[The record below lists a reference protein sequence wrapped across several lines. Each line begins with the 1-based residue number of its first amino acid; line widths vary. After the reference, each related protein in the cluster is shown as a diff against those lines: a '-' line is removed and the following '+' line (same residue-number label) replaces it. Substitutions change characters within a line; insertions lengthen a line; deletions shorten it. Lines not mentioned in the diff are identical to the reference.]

1 MKRRFFHFGYQ
12 PQEELI
18 QPEAKTAEDFADE
31 IDKCLKD
38 MMESGQEH
46 GSLVLEIPDD
56 LTEEE
61 ALIFIEEIMKRF
73 RDMQEGEDDDE

>member
-1 MKRRFFHFGYQ
+1 MKRRFFHFAYET
-12 PQEELI
+12 PDE
-18 QPEAKTAEDFADE
+18 PSTKTADDFADE

-38 MMESGQEH
+38 MMERGDDF
-46 GSLVLEIPDD
+46 GSLTLEIPDD

-73 RDMQEGEDDDE
+73 RDMQDDEDE